1 MKKWM
6 DEEMNSGALH
16 DWRCVSETIRHGE
29 TGIGQTAM
37 APNTPLRPLHFL
49 LGSQGRDNSKEK
61 SHPNATPAST
71 CGSTDG
77 S

>member
-16 DWRCVSETIRHGE
+16 DWRCVLETIRHGE

-49 LGSQGRDNSKEK
+49 LGSQGSDNSKEK